1 MRILHVTP
9 HLGGGVGKAHAA
21 LSAVLPEIV
30 RQTFVLLEAP
40 RERRYI
46 EMIEACGAQVLVA
59 DNLAHVAAMADESDI
74 VQFEF
79 WNHPRMFECL
89 ARADFSAIRSVFW
102 SHISGITRPL
112 IQPALMAEA
121 ARFVFT
127 TEASLTSASVAAL
140 RRKTHKKV
148 SVINSG
154 FGFPNARPRMARG
167 RVPGIV
173 YLGTVDFAKMHPGF
187 FDAIDALGDDSV
199 RVAIWGKADPQ
210 GAVTA
215 RAKAMRHPH
224 RVELMGPTS
233 DPKAALA
240 DADIF
245 FYPLQRDHYGTA
257 ENALVEAM
265 SLGLAALVLDNPAE
279 KAIVQDGKTGF
290 VASSI
295 EEISSLLEML
305 LLLPDVREKISR
317 NAISAIAKT
326 RTPSISAQDFMILWL
341 AMLAEPPR
349 VCDFASA
356 IGSTPA
362 EWFLSTQRLAGTAWA
377 PDASDAATRP
387 AKGTLAHFESAFVGD
402 DSFARL
408 KKART

>member
-30 RQTFVLLEAP
+30 RQTFILLETP
-40 RERRYI
+40 REHRYI
-46 EMIEACGAQVLVA
+46 DQMKAAGARVLIAEDLAQVA
-59 DNLAHVAAMADESDI
+59 ALARESDI
-74 VQFEF
+74 IQFEF

-89 ARADFSAIRSVFW
+89 ARAEFPAMRSVFW
-102 SHISGITRPL
+102 SHISGITKPL

-127 TEASLTSASVAAL
+127 TEASLASASVATL
-140 RRKTHKKV
+140 RRRTHKKV

-154 FGFPNARPRMARG
+154 FGFPNARPRIARG
-167 RVPGIV
+167 RVPGV
-173 YLGTVDFAKMHPGF
+173 AYLGTVDFVKMHPGF

-199 RVAIWGKADPQ
+199 RVAVWGDADPQ
-210 GAVTA
+210 GAVLA
-215 RAKAMRHPH
+215 CAKAMRYPG
-224 RVELMGPTS
+224 RVEFMGRTS
-233 DPKAALA
+233 DPAAALA

-245 FYPLQRDHYGTA
+245 FYPLQREHYGTA

-265 SLGLAALVLDNPAE
+265 SLGLVPLVLDNPSE
-279 KAIVQDGKTGF
+279 KAIVEDGRTGF

-295 EEISSLLEML
+295 EEIGSLLEML

-317 NAISAIAKT
+317 NAIRAIAET
-326 RTPSISAQDFMILWL
+326 RTPAISAQDFMILWL
-341 AMLAEPPR
+341 AMLAEPAR

-362 EWFLSTQRLAGTAWA
+362 EWFLSTQRLAGTAWM
-377 PDASDAATRP
+377 PEDSDAIASA
-387 AKGTLAHFESAFVGD
+387 AKGTLAHFESVFGGD
-402 DSFARL
+402 DSFAHL
-408 KKART
+408 KKMRA

>member
-30 RQTFVLLEAP
+30 QQTFILLEAP

-46 EMIEACGAQVLVA
+46 DMIEAAGARVLVA
-59 DNLAHVAAMADESDI
+59 DNLAHVAAMARESDI

-79 WNHPRMFECL
+79 WNHPRLFECL
-89 ARADFSAIRSVFW
+89 ARAELPAMRSVFW
-102 SHISGITRPL
+102 SHISGIARPL

-127 TEASLTSASVAAL
+127 TEASLASASVAAL
-140 RRKTHKKV
+140 RRTAHKRV

-154 FGFPNARPRMARG
+154 FGFPDAAPRIARG
-167 RVPGIV
+167 RVPGV
-173 YLGTVDFAKMHPGF
+173 AYLGTVDFAKMHPGF

-199 RVAIWGKADPQ
+199 RVAVWGEADAQ
-210 GAVTA
+210 GAVVA
-215 RAKAMRHPH
+215 RANAMRYPE
-224 RVELMGPTS
+224 RVEFRGRTS
-233 DPKAALA
+233 DPVAALA
-240 DADIF
+240 SADIF

-265 SLGLAALVLDNPAE
+265 SLGLAPLVLDNPAE
-279 KAIVQDGKTGF
+279 KAIVRDGQTGF

-295 EEISSLLEML
+295 EEIGSLLEML
-305 LLLPDVREKISR
+305 LLLPDMREKISR
-317 NAISAIAKT
+317 NAIRAMAET
-326 RTPSISAQDFMILWL
+326 RTPATSAQDFMILWL
-341 AMLAEPPR
+341 AMLAEPAR

-377 PDASDAATRP
+377 PEVSDPAGRP
-387 AKGTLAHFESAFVGD
+387 AKGTLAHFESAFAGD

-408 KKART
+408 KKARA

>member
-30 RQTFVLLEAP
+30 QQTFVLLEAP
-40 RERRYI
+40 RDRRYI
-46 EMIEACGAQVLVA
+46 EMIETAGARVLTA
-59 DNLAHVAAMADESDI
+59 ENLAHVAALARESDI

-79 WNHPRMFECL
+79 WNHPRIFECL
-89 ARADFSAIRSVFW
+89 ARAEFPAMRSAFW
-102 SHISGITRPL
+102 SHISGIARPL

-127 TEASLTSASVAAL
+127 TEASLASSSVAAL

-154 FGFPNARPRMARG
+154 FGFPDAQPRMARG
-167 RVPGIV
+167 RVPGV
-173 YLGTVDFAKMHPGF
+173 AYLGTVDFAKMHPGF
-187 FDAIDALGDDSV
+187 FDAIDALGDENV
-199 RVAIWGKADPQ
+199 RVTVWGAVDPQ
-210 GAVTA
+210 GDVAA
-215 RAKAMRHPH
+215 RAKAMRYPN

-233 DPKAALA
+233 DPKATLA

-257 ENALVEAM
+257 ENALVEGM

-279 KAIVQDGKTGF
+279 KAIVHDGKTGF

-317 NAISAIAKT
+317 NSIAAIAET
-326 RTPSISAQDFMILWL
+326 RTPAMSAQDFMILWL
-341 AMLAEPPR
+341 AMLAEPTR

-377 PDASDAATRP
+377 PEVSDAAARP
-387 AKGTLAHFESAFVGD
+387 AKGTLAHFESAFAGD

-408 KKART
+408 KKARA

>member
-21 LSAVLPEIV
+21 LSAVLPEV
-30 RQTFVLLEAP
+30 VQQTFVLLEAP

-46 EMIEACGAQVLVA
+46 DMIEACGARVLVA
-59 DNLAHVAAMADESDI
+59 DNLVHVAAMARESEI

-89 ARADFSAIRSVFW
+89 ARTDFPAMRSVFW
-102 SHISGITRPL
+102 SHVSGIAKPL

-127 TEASLTSASVAAL
+127 TEASLGSASVAAL

-154 FGFPNARPRMARG
+154 FGFANARPRMVRG
-167 RVPGIV
+167 RVPGV
-173 YLGTVDFAKMHPGF
+173 AYLGTVDFAKMHPGF
-187 FDAIDALGDDSV
+187 FDAIDALGDDNV
-199 RVAIWGKADPQ
+199 RVAVWGEADPQ

-215 RAKAMRHPH
+215 RAKAMRYPN
-224 RVELMGPTS
+224 RVEFMGPTS

-265 SLGLAALVLDNPAE
+265 SLGLTALVLDNPAE
-279 KAIVQDGKTGF
+279 KAIVHDGKTGF

-305 LLLPDVREKISR
+305 LLLPDVRDKISR
-317 NAISAIAKT
+317 NAIRAIAET
-326 RTPSISAQDFMILWL
+326 RTPAMSAQDFMILWL
-341 AMLAEPPR
+341 AVLAEPAR

-362 EWFLSTQRLAGTAWA
+362 EWFLSTQCLAGTAWA
-377 PDASDAATRP
+377 PEFSDAAARP
-387 AKGTLAHFESAFVGD
+387 AKGTLAHFESAFAGD

-408 KKART
+408 KKASA